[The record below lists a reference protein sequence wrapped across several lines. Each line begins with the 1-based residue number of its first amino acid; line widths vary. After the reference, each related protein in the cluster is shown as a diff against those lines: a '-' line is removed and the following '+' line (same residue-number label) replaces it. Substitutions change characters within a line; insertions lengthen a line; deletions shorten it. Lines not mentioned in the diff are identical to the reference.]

1 MKTSTRSR
9 RVLPPTQLFVVALGL
24 ALLPALAGCGLL
36 AAGSSASVVAYIEG
50 TLEVNL
56 GTDYAKVVV
65 ATQSALKELEFVP
78 ISEKKDA
85 LKAQFVART
94 ALDKKVEIDLTK
106 AGDRV
111 TQVQIHVGF
120 IGDQEMSL
128 AILDKIK
135 RGL

>member
-1 MKTSTRSR
+1 MKSSVNSR
-9 RVLPPTQLFVVALGL
+9 PVHLPILAIAAFGLIVLSGL
-24 ALLPALAGCGLL
+24 TGCGLL
-36 AAGSSASVVAYIEG
+36 AAGSSASAVAYIEG
-50 TLEVNL
+50 TLDMNL
-56 GTDYAKVVV
+56 GTDYSKVVT
-65 ATQSALKELEFVP
+65 ATETAVRELEFIP

-111 TQVQIHVGF
+111 TKIQIHVGF
-120 IGDQEMSL
+120 LGDQEMSL